1 MRGRRALL
9 LACGLMAGAIGCGA
23 ALEVTADAKPLNEP
37 LAAAGSQ
44 GLSAGALSRT
54 AGTRSGSTRGK
65 QHGTLTQASA
75 DPVLA
80 GNTVTGSTT
89 DASAAGMAQ
98 AYPITTSTTGTVSSI
113 SVYVD
118 STNQATK
125 LVAGLYADNGGSAGS
140 LLTSGAIKQPGAGA
154 WDTLNVAA
162 ATIDSGATYWLAV
175 LGTGGKLVVR
185 ATRSGSCTTETSQQ
199 HKLSSLPGS
208 WANGSQRSLCP
219 ISEYVGG
226 TESAPASGTTTTT
239 TTTSTTTTSTT
250 TPTLPPVNQTAPA
263 ISGTS
268 QVGQTLS
275 TSNGSWLN
283 SPTSYSY
290 QWEDCDSLGITC
302 SAINGATQSTYTLQS
317 GDVGDTIRSLVTATN
332 AGGSTPASS
341 AQTAVVSTPSPPSN
355 TTAPAVS
362 GTAQQGQTLTSTNG
376 SWTGSPTGYAYAWE
390 RCNSSGA
397 SCTTIS
403 GATQSTYTL
412 ASADVNHTI
421 RSVVTATN
429 AGGSTPATSAATAVV
444 TASTPSAP
452 TNSTAPAIS
461 GTAQQGQTLT
471 TSNGSWTGSPTG
483 YGYAWERCN
492 SSGAS
497 CTTISAATQST
508 YTLASADV
516 NHTIRSIVTA
526 TNAGGST
533 PATSAATAVVIPL
546 PPTNTTAPAISGTA
560 QQGQTLTTSNGS
572 WTGSPTSYSYAW
584 EDCNSS
590 GASCTT
596 ISGAAQS
603 TYTLASADVNHT
615 IRSVVTAT
623 NAGGSTPATSAAT
636 AVVTASTPSAPTNT
650 TAPAVSGT
658 AQQGQTLTTTNGT
671 WTGSPTGYAYAWED
685 CNSSGA
691 SCTTISG
698 ATQSTYTLASTDV
711 GHTIRSVVTATN
723 AGGST
728 PATSAATAVVTAST
742 PSPPTNTTAPAI
754 SGTAQQGQTLTTSN
768 GSWTGSPTGY
778 AYAWEDCNNSGASCT
793 TISGATQ
800 STYTLASADVGD
812 TIRSV
817 VTATNAGGSTPAT
830 SSATGV
836 VTAATTS
843 STFPV
848 KVSSNGRYLETA
860 SGAAWLMV
868 GDSPQSL
875 IGDLSESKA
884 DAYFADRESHGFNA
898 VWINLICAA
907 YTACNSDG
915 TTYDGIAPFTNSCGG
930 GCPGNYDL
938 ADPNPTYFARA
949 HQYVADAE
957 ADGIEVIL
965 DPIETS
971 GCQGSWD
978 ATLKNNGNGTVG
990 SGNPDYAYG
999 AYLGNEFKDLP
1010 NVMWQSGN
1018 DFQCYTNST
1027 YDADAL
1033 SVAEGI
1039 QSTDPSAIQSLELA
1053 YCSGGGDTCIG
1064 YSSLDDTTDNWTG
1077 VLTLNESYTYSP
1089 MYAEDL
1095 HAYNQSPTMP
1105 MILGESNYEDEQNGG
1120 TDGCND
1126 PSTGASLRNCRLAEW
1141 WTMTSGG
1148 AGQLYGHH
1156 LSWQITN
1163 STSLSS
1169 LDTAGVTELGYQ
1181 TTLLNGLGEW
1191 YNLVPDQSHTLV
1203 TAGRGSCPSTGSIVG
1218 VNCVTAAE
1226 TPDKTLA
1233 LAYLPDPGGTLSTIT
1248 VNLAQMAGSTTARW
1262 FDPTNGTFTSISGS
1276 PFTNSGSHSFTPPG
1290 NNSAGDADWVL
1301 VLQG

>member
-452 TNSTAPAIS
+452 TN
-461 GTAQQGQTLT
+461 
-471 TSNGSWTGSPTG
+471 
-483 YGYAWERCN
+483 
-492 SSGAS
+492 
-497 CTTISAATQST
+497 
-508 YTLASADV
+508 
-516 NHTIRSIVTA
+516 
-526 TNAGGST
+526 
-533 PATSAATAVVIPL
+533 
-546 PPTNTTAPAISGTA
+546 
-560 QQGQTLTTSNGS
+560 
-572 WTGSPTSYSYAW
+572 
-584 EDCNSS
+584 
-590 GASCTT
+590 
-596 ISGAAQS
+596 
-603 TYTLASADVNHT
+603 
-615 IRSVVTAT
+615 
-623 NAGGSTPATSAAT
+623 
-636 AVVTASTPSAPTNT
+636 T

-778 AYAWEDCNNSGASCT
+778 AYAWEDCNSSGASCT

-843 STFPV
+843 STFPL